1 MRRLSCPVGPV
12 ARWSSRESDR
22 DGVVDIK
29 QIRKSL
35 VVFYNSLRKTRKMTD
50 QKTRIPPGSIHSV
63 R

>member
-35 VVFYNSLRKTRKMTD
+35 VGFYNSSRKTTD
-50 QKTRIPPGSIHSV
+50 QKTRIPPGSSHSV
-63 R
+63 RS